1 MSNYMKW
8 IVRSRAMAFAGAA
21 MVLGTS
27 FAGFEL
33 GLDARVVW
41 VIIPP
46 GICVLVAGMLD
57 SLGLI
62 QRKWVKAAI
71 REENQRMRSGA

>member
-1 MSNYMKW
+1 MTNYMKW
-8 IVRSRAMAFAGAA
+8 LVRSRAMAFAGAA
-21 MVLGTS
+21 LVLGAS

-33 GLDARVVW
+33 GLDERIVS

-46 GICVLVAGMLD
+46 GVCLLVAGMLD

-71 REENQRMRSGA
+71 REENQRMRSGG